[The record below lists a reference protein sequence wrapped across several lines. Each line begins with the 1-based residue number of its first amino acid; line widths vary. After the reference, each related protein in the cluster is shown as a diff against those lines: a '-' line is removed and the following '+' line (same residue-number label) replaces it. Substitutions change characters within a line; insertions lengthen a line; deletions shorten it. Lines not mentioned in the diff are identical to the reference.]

1 MNLMSNSFKYDKWQG
16 YKKRLKR
23 TMDNYKG
30 ELDNQD
36 IPPSKKT
43 FLENQIEFMD
53 VDTVDSYENI
63 KKVLETYNTFK
74 NQSLYNFEWFQ
85 FINSNKVNM

>member
-1 MNLMSNSFKYDKWQG
+1 MARENRNNKKNKFKLDTS

-30 ELDNQD
+30 ELDKQD

-43 FLENQIEFMD
+43 FLKNQIEFI
-53 VDTVDSYENI
+53 ENE
-63 KKVLETYNTFK
+63 LK
-74 NQSLYNFEWFQ
+74 N
-85 FINSNKVNM
+85 

>member
-1 MNLMSNSFKYDKWQG
+1 MGRENRNNKKNKFKLDTS

-43 FLENQIEFMD
+43 FLKNQIEFIE
-53 VDTVDSYENI
+53 SE
-63 KKVLETYNTFK
+63 LK
-74 NQSLYNFEWFQ
+74 N
-85 FINSNKVNM
+85 

>member
-1 MNLMSNSFKYDKWQG
+1 MARENRNNKKNKFKLDTS

-53 VDTVDSYENI
+53 NE
-63 KKVLETYNTFK
+63 LK
-74 NQSLYNFEWFQ
+74 N
-85 FINSNKVNM
+85 